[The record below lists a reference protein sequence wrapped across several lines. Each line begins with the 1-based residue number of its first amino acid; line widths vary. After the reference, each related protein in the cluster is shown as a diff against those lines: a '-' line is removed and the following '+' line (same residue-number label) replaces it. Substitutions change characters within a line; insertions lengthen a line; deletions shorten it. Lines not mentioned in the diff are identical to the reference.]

1 MALHS
6 PPISRASPPT
16 VALPGSRL
24 RARDLGVPLVTS
36 QFDAVFDML
45 EKWKTHPKFHPG
57 GREDVGGEFPTRVL
71 YKMAMI
77 RGTLI
82 RILFDVTAA
91 SGGP

>member
-1 MALHS
+1 
-6 PPISRASPPT
+6 
-16 VALPGSRL
+16 
-24 RARDLGVPLVTS
+24 
-36 QFDAVFDML
+36 ML

-57 GREDVGGEFPTRVL
+57 GREDVEGEFPTRVL